1 MTRLSDTP
9 QSLPRLIA
17 LTTLAMLAFAGN
29 SLLCRAAL
37 RDATID
43 PASFTTIRLGSGALM
58 LLLLGFRRSGGQG
71 LGGSWVSAL
80 ALFVYAAAFS
90 MSYASLSAATGALL
104 LFGAVQV
111 SMLVSGLAMGEHFKA
126 VQVGGFAM
134 AVTGLLGLLL
144 PGLSRPPLAG
154 ALWMLS
160 AGIAWG
166 IYSMRGRGGGNPLR
180 MTSGNFLRAVP
191 FALALS
197 LLQYDVAHIDSRGI
211 AFAIASGALASG
223 CGYAVWYTV
232 LPWLKS
238 VQAATV
244 QLSVPVLAGLAG
256 VILLGEPLSLRLALA
271 GSAILIGIAVV
282 LVCGER

>member
-1 MTRLSDTP
+1 MTRLSNTP

-58 LLLLGFRRSGGQG
+58 LLLLGFRRSGGKV

-111 SMLVSGLAMGEHFKA
+111 SMLVSGLATGERFKA

-144 PGLSRPPLAG
+144 PGLSRPPLVG

-166 IYSMRGRGGGNPLR
+166 IYSMRGRGGGNPLW

-256 VILLGEPLSLRLALA
+256 VILLGEPLSLRLVLA